1 METLRENVG
10 IMGLADMFIKL
21 GIRYGSIDS
30 KLKSDIIGKTMID
43 SAIRASALLAK
54 EKGTY
59 DRYNQEAIFKSNFFL
74 TNASPETQE
83 LVKKYGLRNSQLL
96 TIAPT
101 GTLSTML
108 RISGGIE
115 PIFANY
121 YERKTESLYGEEKIY
136 KVYTPIVEEFMKI
149 KGIEDDKDLPDYFVT
164 AMDGVNPLERV
175 KIQGVWQNSIDASIS
190 STVNLPHEATIED
203 VENIYM
209 TAYKKGLKGV
219 TIYRDG
225 CMRSG
230 ILLTENSTKEDKE
243 DTEECAENAQMEN
256 VADPEKSQN
265 FEVPNTE
272 KSQFKRGEVIEVR
285 DSHIIA
291 RKKKLV
297 TGCGSLHFVALFD
310 DETGDLLETYL
321 SKGSTGGC
329 ANYMTGLS
337 RMMSLAAR
345 AGVSVKDIVDQLQ
358 STGAC
363 PSYAVR
369 SATKH
374 DTSKGACCP
383 MAVGNALI
391 EMHESIIEQLKTEAV
406 DKACE
411 KLNEVSQSL
420 GEIIDSDDIDKF
432 VELGK
437 AIDEMEK
444 RLCPECEGQME
455 ESYSLCPEC
464 GEKMRFEGGCVF
476 CPSCG
481 YSKCE

>member
-10 IMGLADMFIKL
+10 IMGLADMFIKM
-21 GIRYGSIDS
+21 GIRYGSMESQI
-30 KLKSDIIGKTMID
+30 KSDIIARLMID
-43 SAIRASALLAK
+43 NAIQASALIAK

-59 DRYNQEAIFKSNFFL
+59 DNYNEDAIFKSNFFI
-74 TNASPETQE
+74 TNTSEQTKE

-108 RISGGIE
+108 QISGGIE

-121 YERKTESLYGEEKIY
+121 YERKTESLHGEEKIY
-136 KVYTPIVEEFMKI
+136 KVYTPIVEKFMKI
-149 KGIEDDKDLPDYFVT
+149 HEFEDSDELPDYFVT
-164 AMDGVNPLERV
+164 AMDGVKPLERIA
-175 KIQGVWQNSIDASIS
+175 IQGVWQNCIDASIS
-190 STVNLPHEATIED
+190 STVNLPHEAT
-203 VENIYM
+203 VEEVEEVYM
-209 TAYKKGLKGV
+209 EAYKKGLKGV

-285 DSHIIA
+285 DDHIIA
-291 RKKKLV
+291 RKKKLI

-310 DETGDLLETYL
+310 DQTGELLETYL

-329 ANYMTGLS
+329 ANTLTGLS
-337 RMMSLAAR
+337 RMMSLSAR

-358 STGAC
+358 STGVC

-383 MAVGNALI
+383 MAVGNALT
-391 EMHESIIEQLKTEAV
+391 EMYKSIKEQLRQEAV

-411 KLNEVSQSL
+411 KVNEISETLN
-420 GEIIDSDDIDKF
+420 EIIDNDNFDEF
-432 VELGK
+432 AELGK
-437 AIDEMEK
+437 AIDAMEK
-444 RLCPECEGQME
+444 ELCPECEGQME
-455 ESYSLCPEC
+455 ESYTRCPEC
-464 GEKMRFEGGCVF
+464 GEKMRYEGGCVF

-481 YSKCE
+481 YSKCD